1 MRTDKHWKDIFSQIL
16 LDADVIFEILDA
28 RNPLGTRNE
37 MLEDFLARNAPEKK
51 LFLVLNK
58 IDLIPRHV
66 LEQWIQYFEQ
76 TSDNIEHPVFG
87 VSARYNRNIIA
98 FKTNLKKILSRGDYK
113 AIIVGYPNTGKSSLI
128 QALAEDRKQVSISSK
143 AGHTRG
149 VTEFKIGG
157 GLRLYD
163 SPGVIPLS
171 EKDEVDQALKA
182 VITPEKVEDKELV
195 VYRLIEL
202 FITPQKILEHYD
214 IDKDFILEVLEQRE
228 GEKFIQKYLPEKSQP
243 LDGYKSSKI
252 RIASSLHR
260 KAHHETN
267 LQYSDFEKIIELLG
281 RKREML
287 KKGNEVDLNRVYVT
301 IIHEWQK
308 NQIKFYI
315 LPPENC

>member
-1 MRTDKHWKDIFSQIL
+1 MRTDKHWKDIFSKII

-37 MLEDFLARNAPEKK
+37 MLEDFLERNAPDKQ

-58 IDLIPRHV
+58 IDLIPRSV
-66 LEQWIQYFEQ
+66 LKKWMRYFEEND
-76 TSDNIEHPVFG
+76 DNIEMPIFG
-87 VSARYNRNIIA
+87 VSARYNRNIIH
-98 FKTNLKKILSRGDYK
+98 FKQELKKILSHGDYK

-149 VTEFKIGG
+149 VTEFKLGG

-182 VITPEKVEDKELV
+182 IITPEKVEDKELV

-202 FITPQKILEHYD
+202 YITPRKILEHFE
-214 IDKDFILEVLEQRE
+214 IDESFIFDSLLDREAEDFIRKYFEKETKTNKQR
-228 GEKFIQKYLPEKSQP
+228 LSR
-243 LDGYKSSKI
+243 KI
-252 RIASSLHR
+252 RIASSAHR
-260 KAHHETN
+260 KRSVKTH
-267 LQYSDFEKIIELLG
+267 LPYSDFEKIIELIG

-287 KKGNEVDLNRVYVT
+287 KKGNEVDQNRVHVT
-301 IIHEWQK
+301 IIHAWQK
-308 NQIKFYI
+308 NQIKFFI
-315 LPPENC
+315 LPPER